1 LYRLFYKPLQ
11 NSIEN
16 LQLSRYNKPHDAH
29 NRNIVFMTIWLPQL
43 DRSKPLYLA
52 IADAITQDVE
62 GGTLTKGDR
71 LPPQRDLAWKLG
83 VTLGTVTR
91 AYKEAEQRGLL
102 TGEVGRGS
110 YIRQGHVVTTLPP
123 LPTELQDIID
133 LTHAVPPPV
142 VTTQEFDAALHSVMR
157 DPRKLDLLD
166 YAPPDGFALHKT
178 MAVQWLKHS
187 GIDANEREIFITAG
201 AHLGLITVLEALT
214 EPGEKIMAENVNYAL
229 LRNTFKNAHLEP
241 VPLEMDAEG
250 LTPEAFDQAARTG
263 ASRILYLVPT
273 LQNPTTSTMSH
284 QRREELVAVA
294 RNHNIT
300 IIEDD
305 IFRLLDA
312 RVQPP
317 TFYTLAPE
325 RTYHITSL
333 SKTLAPGL
341 RIGFVVAPDGQDR
354 MLRSHI
360 RIMAARTVGITGE
373 IARYWIE
380 SDLASGILTR
390 TRNELASRRAV
401 FLDVFKDQKLRCE
414 PGAPFA
420 WLQLPEVSP
429 GSLFHLNRN
438 TQSQHIRICFG
449 NPQSTW
455 QTRSAFETIRKLM
468 NEHDEDEFT
477 PVA

>member
-1 LYRLFYKPLQ
+1 
-11 NSIEN
+11 
-16 LQLSRYNKPHDAH
+16 
-29 NRNIVFMTIWLPQL
+29 MTIWTPTL

-62 GGTLTKGDR
+62 GGTLAKGDR

-102 TGEVGRGS
+102 SGEVGRGS
-110 YIRQGHVVTTLPP
+110 FIKQGNVVSAIPSQGQEAEDL
-123 LPTELQDIID
+123 ID
-133 LTHAVPPPV
+133 LTHAIPPPV
-142 VTTQEFDAALHSVMR
+142 VTGQEFDAALHSVMR
-157 DPRKLDLLD
+157 DARKLDLLD

-178 MAVQWLKHS
+178 MAKHWLKLS
-187 GIDANEREIFITAG
+187 GIDASEREIFITAG

-214 EPGEKIMAENVNYAL
+214 DPGDVIMAENVNYAL
-229 LRNTFKNAHLEP
+229 LRATFKNAHV
-241 VPLEMDAEG
+241 VPLALAMDEEG
-250 LTPEAFDQAARTG
+250 LLPEAFEHAAKAGT
-263 ASRILYLVPT
+263 SRILYLVPT

-284 QRREELVAVA
+284 MRREAIVTIA
-294 RNHNIT
+294 RKYNVT

-312 RVQPP
+312 RVLPP
-317 TFYTLAPE
+317 TLYTLAPE

-341 RIGFVVAPDGQDR
+341 RIGFVVAPHGQDR
-354 MLRSHI
+354 TMRAHI
-360 RIMAARTVGITGE
+360 RTMAARTVGITGE

-380 SDLASGILTR
+380 TDLATTILNR
-390 TRNELASRRAV
+390 TRDELAARRAT
-401 FLDVFKDQKLRCE
+401 FIEVFKTTKFRCE
-414 PGAPFA
+414 PGAPYA
-420 WLQLPEVSP
+420 WLELPEHWSPARFASTLLAKRIKVSP
-429 GSLFHLNRN
+429 GSIFMLDQNA
-438 TQSQHIRICFG
+438 TCQHIRVCFG
-449 NPQSTW
+449 NPKSGW
-455 QTRSAFETIRKLM
+455 RSRQAFETIRTLM